1 MFIGNMQQANY
12 VTGKF
17 PKDVRSVVDPNSKYT
32 EFGSP
37 IFWPNFNPDPGLYYR
52 SIKTIFL
59 NKGSF
64 FKFIF

>member
-37 IFWPNFNPDPGLYYR
+37 IFWPNFNPHPESRLYDQ
-52 SIKTIFL
+52 F
-59 NKGSF
+59 
-64 FKFIF
+64 